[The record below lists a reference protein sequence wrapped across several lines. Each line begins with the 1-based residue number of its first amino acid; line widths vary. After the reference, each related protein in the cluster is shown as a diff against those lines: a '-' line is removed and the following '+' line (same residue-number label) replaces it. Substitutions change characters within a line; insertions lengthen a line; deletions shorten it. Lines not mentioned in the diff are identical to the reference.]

1 MPNHGGVAMILI
13 KANGFQMQRE
23 VILMEKSNETK
34 LEIQLV
40 SDEAMVE
47 NGCGPETCPVCA
59 PNACGPCTP

>member
-1 MPNHGGVAMILI
+1 
-13 KANGFQMQRE
+13 MQRE